1 MKKFFKA
8 ATSVVKTQ
16 KGMSLMEILIVLAII
31 AFIGT
36 TVMKNV
42 MTNQKKAKI
51 SETKTIMVNIVSSLN
66 QYYSD
71 CGKFPKELTS
81 LIKAPDAAE
90 CSSWGP
96 ESYVKS
102 EKGLKDA
109 WNNTFHYE
117 SDSSTFTLKSMGA
130 DGREG
135 GTGYDTDISSDD
147 VMQ

>member
-8 ATSVVKTQ
+8 ATTLVKTQ

-36 TVMKNV
+36 TILKNV
-42 MTNQKKAKI
+42 TSQQKKAKV
-51 SETKTIMVNIVSSLN
+51 SETKTLMVNVVSSLN

-71 CGKFPKELTS
+71 CGRFPKELTS
-81 LIKAPDAAE
+81 LIKAPDASE

-96 ESYVKS
+96 DAYVKN

-117 SDSSTFTLKSMGA
+117 SDSSTFTLKSLGA

-135 GTGYDTDISSDD
+135 GTGYDADMSSDD
-147 VMQ
+147 IMQ